1 MHKFVPWLLIG
12 ALFCGAVGFVLQ
24 LIGLI
29 MMIWGVIM
37 YAGELIL
44 SIIAVIFFAM
54 IFIKDK

>member
-12 ALFCGAVGFVLQ
+12 ALFCGVVGFTLQ
-24 LIGLI
+24 LVALI

-44 SIIAVIFFAM
+44 SIIVIVFLM
-54 IFIKDK
+54 MVFIKD

>member
-12 ALFCGAVGFVLQ
+12 AIFCSGAGLVLQ
-24 LIGLI
+24 LVALI

-44 SIIAVIFFAM
+44 SIIVIVFLLM
-54 IFIKDK
+54 VFIKD

>member
-29 MMIWGVIM
+29 MMIWG
-37 YAGELIL
+37 
-44 SIIAVIFFAM
+44 
-54 IFIKDK
+54 